1 MSESHPPPSPNLP
14 SQPSSI
20 SSHSATMMRNIIT
33 GVITTVVGA
42 GALYLLKFNKS
53 GDSQEASFL
62 IVKEA
67 TTNAWKSYVSA
78 ENVFFNNMQTYQANY
93 STNGFDHYREA
104 TLGEF
109 EHFKSDLKRIQS
121 TKNLDPSFQSMLE
134 QRLKINDESADKYR
148 QYLDNYNDILKNT
161 SDVTERNKK
170 LDAETQRFI
179 DARKERDQLFENSID
194 ELCKTLTDKYSGSFA
209 KTSLVMYGQTNQTTQ
224 TTQTTNTN
232 TNTGNNSGTDA
243 SITNNANNNSIA
255 AASIDWRML
264 VGKWINGTD
273 YLYQYQDGKMY
284 YYFGNTD
291 STYGSWQLYN
301 NQLYHYYNQYYGAG
315 NRWVYNISNI
325 TGNSLS
331 ITLVDSPY
339 TRYNFVRSNN

>member
-1 MSESHPPPSPNLP
+1 MADSMPPPPPPPSQKTSL
-14 SQPSSI
+14 ST
-20 SSHSATMMRNIIT
+20 HSVTMIRNIIT
-33 GVITTVVGA
+33 GVLTTVVGA

-53 GDSQEASFL
+53 NDNSEANFL
-62 IVKEA
+62 MVKEA

-93 STNGFDHYREA
+93 SINGFDHYKQA

-121 TKNLDPSFQSMLE
+121 TKNIDPSFQSMLE
-134 QRLKINDESADKYR
+134 QRIKINDESEDKYR
-148 QYLDNYNDILKNT
+148 QYLDNYDSIYKSNT
-161 SDVTERNKK
+161 DPTVRNNK

-179 DARKERDQLFENSID
+179 DERKERDQLFENSID

-209 KTSLVMYGQTNQTTQ
+209 KTSLVMYQQTNQTA
-224 TTQTTNTN
+224 NTN
-232 TNTGNNSGTDA
+232 TNNNSGTDA
-243 SITNNANNNSIA
+243 SGNNNKTNNNST
-255 AASIDWRML
+255 ASIDWKML
-264 VGKWINGTD
+264 VGKWIEGSN

-284 YYFGNTD
+284 YYFSNGD

-315 NRWVYNISNI
+315 YRWVYNISTLTDNA
-325 TGNSLS
+325 LS

-339 TRYNFVRSNN
+339 TRFDFVRSNN

>member
-1 MSESHPPPSPNLP
+1 MADAQPPLLP
-14 SQPSSI
+14 PQKTSLSA
-20 SSHSATMMRNIIT
+20 HSATMIRNIIT

-53 GDSQEASFL
+53 SDNSDASFPV
-62 IVKEA
+62 IKEA

-93 STNGFDHYREA
+93 SINGFDHYKQA

-134 QRLKINDESADKYR
+134 QRIKINDESEDKYR
-148 QYLDNYNDILKNT
+148 QYLDNYDSISKSIT
-161 SDVTERNKK
+161 DPTERNNK
-170 LDAETQRFI
+170 LNAETQRFI
-179 DARKERDQLFENSID
+179 DERKERDQLFENGIG
-194 ELCKTLTDKYSGSFA
+194 ELCKTLTDKYSGSFI
-209 KTSLVMYGQTNQTTQ
+209 KTNLVMYQQTNEA
-224 TTQTTNTN
+224 TNS
-232 TNTGNNSGTDA
+232 TGSNNSGTDA
-243 SITNNANNNSIA
+243 GSTNNTNNGNS
-255 AASIDWRML
+255 SSSFDWRML
-264 VGKWINGTD
+264 IGKWIEGNN

-284 YYFGNTD
+284 YYFSNGD
-291 STYGSWQLYN
+291 STYGSWELYN

-315 NRWVYNISNI
+315 HRWVYNISNL
-325 TGNSLS
+325 TTDALS

-339 TRYNFVRSNN
+339 NRYDFVRSKN